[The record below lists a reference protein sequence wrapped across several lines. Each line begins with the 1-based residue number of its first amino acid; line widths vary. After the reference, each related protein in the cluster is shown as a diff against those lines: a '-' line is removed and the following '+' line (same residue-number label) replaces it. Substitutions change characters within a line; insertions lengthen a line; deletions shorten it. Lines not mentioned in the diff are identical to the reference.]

1 MSMHTSLRMKINKVT
16 EILNDTIDQLA
27 LIHIYRT
34 LHPKKQNIHLFF
46 ISSAHGAF
54 YRINHILG
62 EKKRKQK
69 TSLTKFKR
77 IEIIS
82 NIFSNYRIRN

>member
-1 MSMHTSLRMKINKVT
+1 MSMHTSLRKKINKVT

-62 EKKRKQK
+62 EKKKK

-77 IEIIS
+77 I
-82 NIFSNYRIRN
+82 

>member
-1 MSMHTSLRMKINKVT
+1 MSIHTSLRMKINKVT

-34 LHPKKQNIHLFF
+34 LHPKKQNIHLFL

-62 EKKRKQK
+62 EKKENKKQA
-69 TSLTKFKR
+69 SLNLRDRNHIKY
-77 IEIIS
+77 
-82 NIFSNYRIRN
+82 IFQL

>member
-34 LHPKKQNIHLFF
+34 LHPKKQNIHLFL

-82 NIFSNYRIRN
+82 NIFSNYRI